1 MIFDNNIS
9 LVSDT
14 TFKYLMKNERSKK
27 WLLEIISKKTGID
40 LSDYSLIDNELN
52 TGGRLKDYRMDLIF
66 KKDDDIVIIEMN
78 NGNISQSLKGR
89 YYLYRMAGNRF
100 AAGENYKLTTT
111 KLIMFNNYCNDKLSE
126 LKLANYTLNDKNNNL
141 DIEDIEI
148 YEIYLPNYHKMCYD
162 KCDEIEKRL
171 WLFSEKDIEEMK
183 RIVDNEE
190 DNAIIEELERLSM
203 DLQFAHDYDHEKVNK
218 MLMNTEKELGKQ
230 EGIIEGEKN
239 KAVEIA
245 KKLLQ
250 ENISIEKVSEITSLS
265 IEEIQQIKNEIV

>member
-14 TFKYLMKNERSKK
+14 TFKYLMKNEKSKK

-52 TGGRLKDYRMDLIF
+52 TGGKLKDYRMDLIF
-66 KKDDDIVIIEMN
+66 KKYDDIVIIEMN

-89 YYLYRMAGNRF
+89 YYLYRAAGNRLVT
-100 AAGENYKLTTT
+100 GETYRPTTT

-162 KCDEIEKRL
+162 KCDKIEKRL

-183 RIVDNEE
+183 RVVDNEE
-190 DNAIIEELERLSM
+190 DKAIIEELERLSM
-203 DLQFAHDYDHEKVNK
+203 DEKFFFDYDHEKVNK

-230 EGIIEGEKN
+230 EGKKETAI
-239 KAVEIA
+239 EIA
-245 KKLLQ
+245 KKLLLKNLNV
-250 ENISIEKVSEITSLS
+250 EEIIEITGLS
-265 IEEIQQIKNEIV
+265 IDEIEQLKNEIV